1 MTELLEQA
9 IAKLKTRPIRE
20 QDSRSILN
28 ENLSCRSSSYHELFT
43 MLCRIVIKCVNRSSV
58 EQ

>member
-1 MTELLEQA
+1 MTKLLEQA

-28 ENLSCRSSSYHELFT
+28 ENLSYGQ
-43 MLCRIVIKCVNRSSV
+43 NRDLGLI
-58 EQ
+58 